1 MNHNTVAKANMPVI
15 LGVHEIWVGVIL
27 RLLVCNLNKYIS
39 DHKQQTDVEIL
50 TMFPMIK

>member
-1 MNHNTVAKANMPVI
+1 MTVM
-15 LGVHEIWVGVIL
+15 LGVHEMSVGVIL

-39 DHKQQTDVEIL
+39 DHKQLTDVEIL